1 MKRFRWIPAALAGG
15 LVLAIVIQIGRFVY
29 HSEYKI
35 TEVAVYPSPDGSSQ
49 VALQAVGQ
57 PDWPFGA
64 AAGRVQFYKIQGKK
78 KVMIE
83 EFSISVSD
91 DGAPIHRESCRVE
104 WQEDRVIITLSGSE
118 QEDEVHTV
126 ALISG

>member
-1 MKRFRWIPAALAGG
+1 MHPLHFSFLGEWRGIDKKRFRWIPAALAGG

-35 TEVAVYPSPDGSSQ
+35 TEVAVSPSPDGFYQ

-64 AAGRVQFYKIQGKK
+64 AAGRRTRCT
-78 KVMIE
+78 
-83 EFSISVSD
+83 
-91 DGAPIHRESCRVE
+91 PLH
-104 WQEDRVIITLSGSE
+104 
-118 QEDEVHTV
+118 
-126 ALISG
+126 

>member
-1 MKRFRWIPAALAGG
+1 
-15 LVLAIVIQIGRFVY
+15 
-29 HSEYKI
+29 
-35 TEVAVYPSPDGSSQ
+35 
-49 VALQAVGQ
+49 
-57 PDWPFGA
+57 
-64 AAGRVQFYKIQGKK
+64 
-78 KVMIE
+78 MIE